1 MQLNIYHTL
10 SKDEQLYLDEDLRQ
24 DKVARL
30 WKAYGK
36 YLVSLAVFIILAIAG
51 YRFIEH
57 MNEENREQ
65 ASELYELASEAGRT
79 GDKKAAIE
87 LFSDERFNET
97 IGYAIISK
105 LKKATLAK
113 SNNDPEGMAIVLKQI
128 VTNEEIPSYLRN
140 LARLKL
146 IASDSDN
153 YISQLDALIEGD
165 GPWKFLALELKGG
178 MELEVGNL
186 KEARSIFEELTIEA
200 DTPNNMRRRASE
212 ILKALP

>member
-1 MQLNIYHTL
+1 MSDIFQEI
-10 SKDEQLYLDEDLRQ
+10 DEDLRQ

-36 YLVSLAVFIILAIAG
+36 YLVALAVFIILVIAS

-57 MNEENREQ
+57 KNEKNREQ
-65 ASELYELASEAGRT
+65 TSELYELASEAGRS

-87 LFSDERFNET
+87 LLSDEMFDEN
-97 IGYAIISK
+97 IGYSIISK
-105 LKKATLAK
+105 LKKAALAK
-113 SNNDPEGMAIVLKQI
+113 SNNDLEGTEIVLKEI
-128 VTNEEIPSYLRN
+128 ITNEDIPLYLRD

-146 IASDSDN
+146 FASDSDN
-153 YISQLDALIEGD
+153 NSSQLEVLIEEE

-178 MELEVGNL
+178 IQLEGGNL
-186 KEARSIFEELTIEA
+186 KEARSIFKELTDDA
-200 DTPNNMRRRASE
+200 NTPNNLRRRASE

>member
-1 MQLNIYHTL
+1 MSDIFQEI
-10 SKDEQLYLDEDLRQ
+10 DEDLRQ

-36 YLVSLAVFIILAIAG
+36 YLVALAVFIILVIAS

-57 MNEENREQ
+57 KNEKNREQ
-65 ASELYELASEAGRT
+65 TSELYELASETGRS

-87 LFSDERFNET
+87 LLSDEMFDENR
-97 IGYAIISK
+97 GYSIISK
-105 LKKATLAK
+105 LKKAALAK
-113 SNNDPEGMAIVLKQI
+113 SNNDLEGTEIVLKEI
-128 VTNEEIPSYLRN
+128 ITNEDIPLYLRD

-146 IASDSDN
+146 FASDSDN
-153 YISQLDALIEGD
+153 NSSQLEVLIEEE

-178 MELEVGNL
+178 IQLEGGNL
-186 KEARSIFEELTIEA
+186 KEARSIFKELTDDA
-200 DTPNNMRRRASE
+200 NTPNNLRRRASE

>member
-1 MQLNIYHTL
+1 VSDIFQEI
-10 SKDEQLYLDEDLRQ
+10 DEDLRQ

-36 YLVSLAVFIILAIAG
+36 YLVALAVFIILVIAS

-57 MNEENREQ
+57 KNEKNREQ
-65 ASELYELASEAGRT
+65 TSELYELASEAGRS

-87 LFSDERFNET
+87 LFSDEMFDEN
-97 IGYAIISK
+97 IGYSIISK
-105 LKKATLAK
+105 LKKAALAK
-113 SNNDPEGMAIVLKQI
+113 SNNDLEGTEIVLKEI
-128 VTNEEIPSYLRN
+128 ITNEDIPLYLRD

-146 IASDSDN
+146 FASDSDN
-153 YISQLDALIEGD
+153 NSSQLEVLIEEE

-178 MELEVGNL
+178 IQLEGGNL
-186 KEARSIFEELTIEA
+186 KEARSIFKELTDDA
-200 DTPNNMRRRASE
+200 NTPNNLRRRASE